1 MVESRVNLNHFSPS
15 HLPTHEKANGELP
28 ILTVRELRARRCGTL
43 AGIADGSVSFSDVL
57 ITNQSIIHRAVKSFG
72 QSCTLITL
80 RAEEFVLTSVNSVV
94 IAELVVMFL
103 EGLKKRSRF
112 AVAMHEKKSQGKS
125 YNFTT
130 G

>member
-1 MVESRVNLNHFSPS
+1 MAVSLSDTLVTNCS
-15 HLPTHEKANGELP
+15 
-28 ILTVRELRARRCGTL
+28 IL
-43 AGIADGSVSFSDVL
+43 
-57 ITNQSIIHRAVKSFG
+57 HRAVKTFG
-72 QSCTLITL
+72 QTCTLITL

-112 AVAMHEKKSQGKS
+112 AVAMQEKKSQGKS
-125 YNFTT
+125 HNFST

>member
-1 MVESRVNLNHFSPS
+1 MAVM
-15 HLPTHEKANGELP
+15 
-28 ILTVRELRARRCGTL
+28 
-43 AGIADGSVSFSDVL
+43 AGASVSLSDALV
-57 ITNQSIIHRAVKSFG
+57 TNCSIIHRAVKTFG

-112 AVAMHEKKSQGKS
+112 AVAMQEKKSQGKS
-125 YNFTT
+125 YNYSI